1 MRGHKLI
8 GMLCALILTGC
19 GDDGGDIRGWASN
32 KSEVGSDN
40 VREVS
45 DSGGE
50 SGPEAS
56 PPNITGSPAPAVAEL
71 PYHYQPVLK
80 TSAKTLQFR
89 ATGLPDWAN
98 LDAATGEI
106 SGTPGADDV
115 TAYTP
120 YTLTVTSDAGSSTQE
135 QALRVLPTDT
145 YLGDAKVLAFD
156 AIDYEGNERAVRNDL
171 SGGPLKGQVTFAQ
184 SHTVKPNSNFVRDKG
199 DETRSVYKPKLVALR
214 DALLLFTPDTQDT
227 PVTVEV
233 TATLN
238 GEPAGRFVM
247 KHPHALPESD
257 FSGRRRVEYSTR
269 AWSVELPW
277 DLMRN
282 GLSLTF
288 TVNGDAP
295 DALTGQLIA
304 SNIDMG
310 EASQLVLQSLRLGML
325 TSFDKNGNQ
334 FTLNDPVMAAT
345 DYFQN
350 LPVSKLVVG
359 SYADMELDKVIIAS
373 GKIYDDVSDGEG
385 SAHGG
390 DMRENVA
397 KSQVS
402 IGINEADYG
411 VTSNS
416 MRQSYFSVFKQITN
430 HHAWGNY
437 QNGRQYHGLSG
448 GNGAGTLN
456 ASLGNEASHEWGH
469 AYGLGHY
476 PGSGLTDGSRWQRHH
491 ADSGWGYFA
500 HRNRMRSNLQSN
512 VWTDEIHE
520 SNFMERMKYHT
531 DAMSGGWPGSPFSKY
546 TFYTS
551 YSARII
557 QNDLGGF
564 PIPDETYET
573 GYKKWDT
580 QTGQYKGHSFEA
592 WRNVLAPVTTGVP
605 VATILGGYDPG
616 GTNAVIYP
624 VFHGNYGNVFD
635 LPGPDMS
642 RTTGICWVDVRNA
655 SGEEKRIEV
664 AAQRHNG
671 GTINQLHFN
680 LEATFRP
687 TEAILTCRRDGTDIE
702 LTRTTFDGQIPE
714 LPPVAIVGQEYG
726 YEQLRGLEIA
736 KLNTALEAIAAD
748 SVPVL
753 PTDAQRWLASY
764 SAADMAD
771 GLSETA
777 KTVLARIQSTH
788 DTVMRAQALVNQQ
801 EAEGAA
807 ANDIQALLTE
817 LLIDR
822 GLIATPADIDLEG
835 EVIKNGN
842 HRLSTALNDEG
853 HLTVVT
859 GAEGQ
864 PEAARWLM
872 AARGSLHPVD
882 QPWNCLIPSG
892 GHLGLALCDS
902 DNNSQSWNYDN
913 DDRLR
918 NAGNGKCIDYDY
930 KQNRVLMYGCHGNG
944 NQRWQ
949 GVRQTDSQVLS
960 ALPGKVLQ
968 TLLDK

>member
-1 MRGHKLI
+1 MFRNNLI
-8 GMLCALILTGC
+8 GVLVVLVMTGC
-19 GDDGGDIRGWASN
+19 GGG
-32 KSEVGSDN
+32 GSGD
-40 VREVS
+40 S
-45 DSGGE
+45 DSKT
-50 SGPEAS
+50 SS
-56 PPNITGSPAPAVAEL
+56 PGAYLEITGSPTSAVAKV
-71 PYHYQPVLK
+71 PYHYQPELK
-80 TSAKTLQFR
+80 ANVKSLQFR
-89 ATGLPDWAN
+89 ATGLPDWAS

-120 YTLTVTSDAGSSTQE
+120 FTLTVTSDAGSSTQE
-135 QALRVLPTDT
+135 QVLRVLPTDT
-145 YLGDAKVLAFD
+145 YLGNAKVLAFD
-156 AIDYEGNERAVRNDL
+156 AIDYEGNERTLRNDL
-171 SGGPLKGQVTFAQ
+171 SGGLLKGQVTFAQ
-184 SHTVKPNSNFVRDKG
+184 SHTVKPHNNFVRDGG
-199 DETRSVYKPKLVALR
+199 DETQSVYTPKPVALR

-227 PVTVEV
+227 PITVEV

-247 KHPHALPESD
+247 NHPNALPRSD
-257 FSGRRRVEYSTR
+257 YSGPRRVEYSTH
-269 AWSVELPW
+269 AWNVRLPW
-277 DLMRN
+277 NLMRN

-295 DALTGQLIA
+295 DALTGRLVA
-304 SNIDMG
+304 SDIDIG
-310 EASQLVLQSLRLGML
+310 GASQLVFQSIRLGML
-325 TSFDKNGNQ
+325 THVDRNWKH

-350 LPVSKLVVG
+350 LPVSKLVMG
-359 SYADMELDKVIIAS
+359 SYTDMELKKVIVAS
-373 GKIYDDVSDGEG
+373 GKIYTDKSDSDGG
-385 SAHGG
+385 TYNG

-402 IGINEADYG
+402 IGINQASYG

-416 MRQSYFSVFKQITN
+416 MNQSYFHNFKQITN

-437 QNGRQYHGLSG
+437 QNGRQEHGLSG
-448 GNGAGTLN
+448 GNGAGTLS
-456 ASLGNEASHEWGH
+456 ASLGNEASHEWRH

-476 PGSGLTDGSRWQRHH
+476 PGSGLTDDSRWQRHH

-605 VATILGGYDPG
+605 VATILGGYDPD

-635 LPGPDMS
+635 LPEPDMS

-714 LPPVAIVGQEYG
+714 LPSVAIVGQEHG

-764 SAADMAD
+764 SAADLAE

-842 HRLSTALNDEG
+842 HRLSTALNDKG
-853 HLTVVT
+853 FITIVT

-864 PEAARWLM
+864 PEAAHWLM
-872 AARGSLHPVD
+872 TARGSLHPMD
-882 QPWNCLIPSG
+882 QPWNCLVPTG
-892 GHLGLALCDS
+892 EYLGLALCDPGRI
-902 DNNSQSWNYDN
+902 SQSWDYDEN
-913 DDRLR
+913 DRLR
-918 NAGNGKCIDYDY
+918 NAGDGKCIDYDY

-949 GVRQTDSQVLS
+949 GVRQADSKVLS

>member
-19 GDDGGDIRGWASN
+19 GEDGGDIRGWASN

-40 VREVS
+40 VREVSDSGGGVSDTGGAGS

-115 TAYTP
+115 AAYTP

-156 AIDYEGNERAVRNDL
+156 AIDYEGNERTLRNDL
-171 SGGPLKGQVTFAQ
+171 SGGLLKGQVTFAQ
-184 SHTVKPNSNFVRDKG
+184 SHTVKPHNNFVRDGG
-199 DETRSVYKPKLVALR
+199 DETQSVYTPKPVALR

-227 PVTVEV
+227 PITVEV

-247 KHPHALPESD
+247 NHPNALPRSD
-257 FSGRRRVEYSTR
+257 YSGPRRVEYSTH
-269 AWSVELPW
+269 AWNVRLPW
-277 DLMRN
+277 NLMRN

-295 DALTGQLIA
+295 DALTGRLVA
-304 SNIDMG
+304 SDIDIG
-310 EASQLVLQSLRLGML
+310 DASQLVFQSIRLGML
-325 TSFDKNGNQ
+325 THVDRNWKH

-350 LPVSKLVVG
+350 LPVSKLVMG
-359 SYADMELDKVIIAS
+359 SYADMELDKVIIAD
-373 GKIYDDVSDGEG
+373 GTIYTDKSDYDNASIYE
-385 SAHGG
+385 G

-402 IGINEADYG
+402 IGINQASYG

-416 MRQSYFSVFKQITN
+416 MNQSYFHNFKQITN

-437 QNGRQYHGLSG
+437 QNGRQEHGLSG
-448 GNGAGTLN
+448 GNGAGTVT
-456 ASLGNEASHEWGH
+456 ATLGNEASHEWGH

-476 PGSGLTDGSRWQRHH
+476 PGGGLTEDSRWQRHH
-491 ADSGWGYFA
+491 ADSSWGYVA
-500 HRNRMRSNLQSN
+500 YRNRMRSNFENNS
-512 VWTDEIHE
+512 WTAEAQPVGSH
-520 SNFMERMKYHT
+520 FMGRIRYYK
-531 DAMSGGWPGSPFSKY
+531 DAMSGGWGSSPFSEY
-546 TFYTS
+546 TFYTG

-557 QNDLGGF
+557 QNDLAGF

-580 QTGQYKGHSFEA
+580 QAGQYETHQFEA
-592 WRNVLAPVTTGVP
+592 WRNVLAPVKTGVP
-605 VATILGGYDPG
+605 VATVLGGYDPD

-635 LPGPDMS
+635 LPEPDMS
-642 RTTGICWVDVRNA
+642 RTTGICWVDVQNA
-655 SGEEKRIEV
+655 SGEQTRIEV

-671 GTINQLHFN
+671 GTINQLHVN
-680 LEATFRP
+680 LEASFRP
-687 TEAILTCRRDGTDIE
+687 TEATLTCRRDGTDIE
-702 LTRTTFDGQIPE
+702 LTKTTFDGEIPE
-714 LPPVAIVGQEYG
+714 LPPVAIVGQEHG
-726 YEQLRGLEIA
+726 YEQLRDLEIA

-777 KTVLARIQSTH
+777 KPVLARIQNTS

-807 ANDIQALLTE
+807 ANDIQAL
-817 LLIDR
+817 
-822 GLIATPADIDLEG
+822 
-835 EVIKNGN
+835 
-842 HRLSTALNDEG
+842 
-853 HLTVVT
+853 
-859 GAEGQ
+859 
-864 PEAARWLM
+864 
-872 AARGSLHPVD
+872 
-882 QPWNCLIPSG
+882 
-892 GHLGLALCDS
+892 
-902 DNNSQSWNYDN
+902 
-913 DDRLR
+913 
-918 NAGNGKCIDYDY
+918 
-930 KQNRVLMYGCHGNG
+930 
-944 NQRWQ
+944 
-949 GVRQTDSQVLS
+949 
-960 ALPGKVLQ
+960 
-968 TLLDK
+968 